1 MSVAQLKTKAIV
13 SLLIAASACG
23 LAFSQRNLASKYAAL
38 GKESDTYAIPNAD
51 HLVVFSLGY
60 RSALADLLFG
70 RTMVDVGIHFVEKR
84 VFEQLGAYMYAIIAL
99 DPKCR
104 DLYHYADTMLN
115 LSTVEMPVENL
126 RIARDI
132 QERGLKEYPDDAEL
146 WMSAG
151 MFVAYVAPQRL
162 GENEDKSEWKAAG
175 ATMIQHACDIWPRN
189 EQVPSACF
197 NSVGL
202 FEKVGQ
208 NEAAIAS
215 TERLLALTDDPD
227 TRAKAM
233 TYLSRL
239 MGQREARKREQLAN
253 KISDLQARDLPGI
266 SRAKYQLMVP
276 RTNVLE
282 CAGVR
287 TTWAR
292 PDCASSYAALANSAA
307 LTDSIA
313 PTE

>member
-1 MSVAQLKTKAIV
+1 MRAAQFRSATSVSV
-13 SLLIAASACG
+13 LLLSAALGVAY
-23 LAFSQRNLASKYAAL
+23 SQQSVASKYAVL
-38 GKESDTYAIPNAD
+38 GKESDTYAIPQAD

-70 RTMVDVGIHFVEKR
+70 RTMVDVGIHFVERR
-84 VFEQLGAYMYAIIAL
+84 VFEQLGAYLYAIIAL
-99 DPKCR
+99 DPKYR

-115 LSTVEMPVENL
+115 LSTVEMPIENL

-162 GENEDKSEWKAAG
+162 GDNEDKSEWKAAG
-175 ATMIQHACDIWPRN
+175 ATMIQRACDIWPKN
-189 EQVPSACF
+189 ETTPPACF
-197 NSVGL
+197 TSVRL

-215 TERLLALTDDPD
+215 TERLLALTDDPE

-233 TYLSRL
+233 AYLSGL

-253 KISDLQARDLPGI
+253 KMSDLQARDLPGV
-266 SRAKYQLMVP
+266 SRTEYQLMLP
-276 RTNVLE
+276 RTNVRD
-282 CAGVR
+282 CAGIRVP
-287 TTWAR
+287 WAR
-292 PDCASSYAALANSAA
+292 RECESSYAQ
-307 LTDSIA
+307 LTSGESA
-313 PTE
+313 PTD